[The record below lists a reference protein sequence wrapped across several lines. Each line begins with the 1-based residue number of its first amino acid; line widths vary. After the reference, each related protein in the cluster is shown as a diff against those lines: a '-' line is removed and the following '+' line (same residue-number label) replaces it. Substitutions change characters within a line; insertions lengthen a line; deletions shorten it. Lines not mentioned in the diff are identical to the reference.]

1 MTDSLAVERCVVELQ
16 RGREVVL
23 TDPAGNCTVTLI
35 ESLTSEMLEAAK
47 RSGQC
52 QLILAGNRARALG
65 HDTQGGPAV
74 LNIDDAVRL
83 SEVMQLAGLQTLD
96 GPVPEDDRWE
106 STPRA
111 YAAAALQLAR
121 QAHTLPAL
129 LKYALPVG
137 PGSILSTSVE
147 DALEHEVDTSRLMVL
162 SHTRIP
168 LAGADSVELAVFRER
183 HGSAEHVALTV
194 GQPDISEAVT
204 VRLHSSCFTGDI
216 LGSLR
221 CDCGEQLSGAISKM
235 AAAGGG
241 VILYLSQEGRGIGLA
256 SKLRAYQ
263 LQDEGLDTL
272 EANEHLGFG
281 EDDRQYQAATTMLK
295 ELDIQRIRLM
305 TNNPLKIEAL
315 RQAGIDVVDRLP
327 SHAPVNVHN
336 ARYLETKRTRAGH
349 LLHAECE
356 CSAEALV

>member
-23 TDPAGNCTVTLI
+23 TDPSGNCSVTLI
-35 ESLTSEMLEAAK
+35 ESLTPEMLAAAK
-47 RSGQC
+47 KSGQC
-52 QLILAGNRARALG
+52 QLILAENRARALG
-65 HDTQGGPAV
+65 HDSDGGAAMINLDDATQLDAV
-74 LNIDDAVRL
+74 L
-83 SEVMQLAGLQTLD
+83 QLAGLQTLEGAAPARD
-96 GPVPEDDRWE
+96 QWE
-106 STPRA
+106 NAPRES
-111 YAAAALQLAR
+111 AATAALKLAR

-129 LKYALPVG
+129 LKYPLPVG
-137 PGSILSTSVE
+137 PGSILSTSVD
-147 DALEHEVDTSRLMVL
+147 DALRHEADTSRLMLL
-162 SHTRIP
+162 SRTRIP

-194 GQPDISEAVT
+194 GRPDASKPVT

-221 CDCGEQLSGAISKM
+221 CDCGEQLSGAITKM

-281 EDDRQYQAATTMLK
+281 EDDRQYQAANTMLK
-295 ELDIQRIRLM
+295 ALDIQRIRLM

-315 RQAGIDVVDRLP
+315 RQEGIDVVDRLP
-327 SHAPVNVHN
+327 SHAPVNMHN

-349 LLHAECE
+349 LLHSE
-356 CSAEALV
+356 CSAETLV